1 LAKFHIFLFLF
12 KPESNLILIRSG
24 MNVLLWVGM
33 IFGFPPQNQDTVQ
46 LAPVEVYAPAL
57 DRFTQGQ
64 KIQSYAKTELNTYQG
79 RSLGDL
85 LQETSPIFIRQYGA
99 GMLASPSFRGTSA
112 GHTAIFWN
120 GLPINSPSL
129 GQSDLSILPMVGLDQ
144 VAIHFGNGG
153 ALFGNEAIGG
163 SIHLGTKATFGK
175 GFHGNFTQ
183 QIGSFGQ
190 FNSIVKA
197 GFSTGKFSTE
207 TRIYRES
214 AENDFKYK
222 DLGQAGTPE
231 VSAENSAFQQSG
243 IVQDLAWNLNP
254 TSQLKTSF
262 WYNEADREI
271 QPVMGSN
278 TNDTQKDQ
286 SVRLAVDYFH
296 FGRKSILNLKTGLIR
311 DNQVFNQS
319 INSTSQYFLSGDWDA
334 TLSSKWNLK
343 TGVRL
348 NFIQGDL
355 STYQATDQRIETY
368 QSLRFE
374 PMGKVRLSL
383 NLRQLAYLDQF
394 EPFIPSLGV
403 DWDFWKNA
411 SNQLSLKTS
420 LAKGIKVP
428 TLNDRFWEPGGNP
441 DLLPERSKSG
451 EIGLNWIKNAE
462 VNLENSLTYYR
473 MEVDNWIIWL
483 PKGNFWSPENIREV
497 QNQGLEYQGQVSKA
511 TGTWNI
517 RANWSY
523 TWSRAIS
530 TKGIGEND
538 PSIGKQ
544 LPYTPE
550 HQANGRITIG
560 KNDFSAFLGTF
571 FVGQRRV
578 TTDGQRIMPTYQ
590 LFNLGFSYPTL
601 NWGSVNLPISFQIN
615 NLFNTDYQVL
625 YLRAMPG
632 RSYHFTISI
641 QL

>member
-1 LAKFHIFLFLF
+1 M
-12 KPESNLILIRSG
+12 G
-24 MNVLLWVGM
+24 VLLLIGM
-33 IFGFPPQNQDTVQ
+33 IFGFSPQSQDTLV
-46 LAPVEVYAPAL
+46 LAEVEVYAPML

-64 KIQSYAKTELNTYQG
+64 KIQSYSKIELQNYQG

-129 GQSDLSILPMVGLDQ
+129 GQSDLSILPVVGIDQ

-163 SIHLGTKATFGK
+163 SIHLDTKATFGK
-175 GFHGNFTQ
+175 GFRGNFTQ

-190 FNSIVKA
+190 FNSTLKA
-197 GFSTGKFSTE
+197 SFSTEKFSGE

-214 AENDFKYK
+214 SQNDFTYK

-231 VSAENSAFQQSG
+231 VSAANSAFLQAG
-243 IVQDLAWNLNP
+243 FVQDLAWNL
-254 TSQLKTSF
+254 TTSSQLKASL
-262 WYNEADREI
+262 WYNNTDREI

-278 TNDTQKDQ
+278 TNDKQKDE
-286 SVRLAVDYFH
+286 SIRLAVDYFY
-296 FGRKSILNLKTGLIR
+296 FGKKSIFNLKTGLVR

-319 INSTSQYFLSGDWDA
+319 INITSQYFLSGDWDA
-334 TLSSKWNLK
+334 ALSSKWNLK
-343 TGVRL
+343 TGIRL
-348 NFIQGDL
+348 NLTQGNL
-355 STYQATDQRIETY
+355 STYYATDQRIETY

-374 PMGKVRLSL
+374 PLEKVRVSL
-383 NLRQLAYLDQF
+383 NLRQLAYLDQV
-394 EPFIPSLGV
+394 EPFIPSLGA
-403 DWDFWKNA
+403 DWDFWKN
-411 SNQLSLKTS
+411 SKHQLSLKTS
-420 LAKGIKVP
+420 ISKGIKVP

-451 EIGLNWIKNAE
+451 EIGFNWVKTGEIN
-462 VNLENSLTYYR
+462 VENSLTYYR
-473 MEVDNWIIWL
+473 MNVVNWIIWL
-483 PKGNFWSPENIREV
+483 PRGSFWSPENIREV
-497 QNQGLEYQGQVSKA
+497 QNQGFEYQGHASKTIA
-511 TGTWNI
+511 TWNI

-523 TWSRAIS
+523 TWSRAVS

-538 PSIGKQ
+538 PSIGRQ

-550 HQANGRITIG
+550 HQANGKLAIES
-560 KNDFSAFLGTF
+560 KDFSAFLGTF
-571 FVGQRRV
+571 FVGERRV
-578 TTDGQRIMPTYQ
+578 TVDGQRQMPAYQ
-590 LFNLGFSYPTL
+590 LLNLGFSYPKL
-601 NWGSVNLPISFQIN
+601 SWGSVNVPISFQIN
-615 NLFNTDYQVL
+615 NLLNTDYQVL

-632 RSYHFTISI
+632 RSYQFTISI

>member
-1 LAKFHIFLFLF
+1 
-12 KPESNLILIRSG
+12 
-24 MNVLLWVGM
+24 MNVLLWIGLF
-33 IFGFPPQNQDTVQ
+33 FGLPPQNQDTVL

-57 DRFTQGQ
+57 GRFTQGQ
-64 KIQSYAKTELNTYQG
+64 KIQSYSKTELINYQG

-129 GQSDLSILPMVGLDQ
+129 GQSDLSILPVGGVDQ
-144 VAIHFGNGG
+144 VAIHFGSGG

-163 SIHLGTKATFGK
+163 SIHLDTKATFGK
-175 GFHGNFTQ
+175 GFQGNFTQ

-190 FNSIVKA
+190 FNSTLTA
-197 GFSTGKFSTE
+197 GFSSEIFSTK
-207 TRIYRES
+207 TRVYRES
-214 AENDFKYK
+214 TENDFTYK

-231 VSAENSAFQQSG
+231 VKAENSAFRQSG
-243 IVQDLAWNLNP
+243 IVQDLAWNLNRS
-254 TSQLKTSF
+254 SQLKASF
-262 WYNEADREI
+262 WYNQADREI

-278 TNDTQKDQ
+278 TNDRQQDE
-286 SVRLAVDYFH
+286 SIRLAVDYFY
-296 FGRKSILNLKTGLIR
+296 FGERSVFNLKTGLIR

-319 INSTSQYFLSGDWDA
+319 TNITNQYFLSGDWDA
-334 TLSSKWNLK
+334 ALSSKWNLK

-348 NFIQGDL
+348 NLTQGNL

-374 PMGKVRLSL
+374 PLEKVRVSL

-394 EPFIPSLGV
+394 EPFIPSLGA
-403 DWDFWKNA
+403 DWDFWKNT
-411 SNQLSLKTS
+411 SNQLSLKAS
-420 LAKGIKVP
+420 IAKGIKVP

-441 DLLPERSKSG
+441 DLLPEKSKSG
-451 EIGLNWIKNAE
+451 EIGLNWIKTGKIK
-462 VNLENSLTYYR
+462 LENSLTYYR
-473 MEVDNWIIWL
+473 MDVDNWIIWL
-483 PKGNFWSPENIREV
+483 PRGSFWSPENIREV
-497 QNQGLEYQGQVSKA
+497 QNQGLEYQGKA
-511 TGTWNI
+511 SNAIGTWNI
-517 RANWSY
+517 KANWSY

-530 TKGIGEND
+530 TKGVGEND
-538 PSIGKQ
+538 PSIGRQ

-550 HQANGRITIG
+550 HQANG
-560 KNDFSAFLGTF
+560 KLAVESKDFSAFLGTF
-571 FVGQRRV
+571 FVGERRV
-578 TTDGQRIMPTYQ
+578 TVDGQRLMPVYQ
-590 LFNLGFSYPTL
+590 LFNLGLSYQTL
-601 NWGSVNLPISFQIN
+601 SWGNLNIPLSFQIN

-632 RSYHFTISI
+632 RSYQFTISI